1 MRFEPQFQISR
12 NLINPRVYRSKV
24 LSWQIIYFLFMFK
37 EKLFLARYFGNS
49 WENLVRWKYK
59 ILTGSTLETTKEVR
73 LEKSRFRHIFRVRSN
88 LILLYRCLYLF
99 CVLKQL
105 TKKKGTK
112 ERFFMKISAKFSKK
126 QGLLSYV
133 KLDFYETDFPTFRNC
148 KCEKGSSRLMLER
161 EERVVSREFSAAT
174 KTESRSNATVNG
186 NLPVI
191 GSCAVKFASGVTRIN
206 AGRSRFSRVNT
217 TNPTNR
223 AW

>member
-105 TKKKGTK
+105 TKKKRKGQ
-112 ERFFMKISAKFSKK
+112 RRDFSWK
-126 QGLLSYV
+126 
-133 KLDFYETDFPTFRNC
+133 
-148 KCEKGSSRLMLER
+148 SRLNSQKTRTIVVCKTGFLRNGFSNVPKLQVWKRIVTFDAGARR
-161 EERVVSREFSAAT
+161 ESGFSRIFRCHKNRIPKQRNS
-174 KTESRSNATVNG
+174 KWKSSSNRLVCREIC
-186 NLPVI
+186 I
-191 GSCAVKFASGVTRIN
+191 GSDAN
-206 AGRSRFSRVNT
+206 
-217 TNPTNR
+217 
-223 AW
+223 